1 MQIMGPIN
9 SVVPIGRV
17 AHGTFWN
24 NNEHKHPLAINLLR
38 ILEASLLPVNFDVIF
53 NDIEKITYFRSDPKM
68 STSSLKSFVL
78 TCANRT
84 NCTISVSSSSNCH
97 QYSGS
102 ADATMGQRE

>member
-38 ILEASLLPVNFDVIF
+38 ILEASLVPINFDVIF
-53 NDIEKITYFRSDPKM
+53 NDIEKITYFLQPKK
-68 STSSLKSFVL
+68 TSIRKK
-78 TCANRT
+78 
-84 NCTISVSSSSNCH
+84 SSSSTVGRNKP
-97 QYSGS
+97 SPN
-102 ADATMGQRE
+102 